1 MPPDRKEAVEK
12 LRRLVNSNFK
22 ENEIKIS
29 LSYKDCLSK
38 TDTSLLT
45 VNK

>member
-1 MPPDRKEAVEK
+1 MRPDRKEAIEK
-12 LRRLVNSNFK
+12 LRQLVNRNFK

-38 TDTSLLT
+38 MDISLLT